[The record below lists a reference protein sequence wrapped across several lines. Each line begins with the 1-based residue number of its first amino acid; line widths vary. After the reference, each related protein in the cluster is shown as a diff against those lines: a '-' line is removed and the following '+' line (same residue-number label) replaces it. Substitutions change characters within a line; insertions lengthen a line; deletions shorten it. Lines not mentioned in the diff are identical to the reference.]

1 MTPIEEAKDYVRIS
15 VQAPAMRSDLPKPLK
30 DKVKNSDVWLSHFKR
45 VGDLLT
51 YLKRFKVSNDD
62 PIYHELKKHD
72 LLTFEDIVPEF
83 EKKFSPW
90 ANDSTRISDFIIGE
104 LYDAYDILIFSKT
117 YDTRAGGMFVIAAD
131 GKPAAVVIKASL
143 QGGSY
148 PNTWIEEHKRLK
160 YYLKS
165 IDSVFGEHFKTNAA
179 ILNGHE
185 IPILT
190 FVRNTNKGPF
200 IFRGVFQFSK
210 IVREP
215 NGSKYF
221 ELEIAKKQPT
231 AVVSEAA
238 YINRELENAVV
249 KSLNSAHSNRLA
261 RLAAAPKKPVS
272 VRVVTTTYTRNP
284 DVIAEVLIRA
294 SGICEGC
301 KGSAPF
307 TRKSNGTPYLE
318 VHHRVMLANGGDDTV
333 ENAIALCPNCHR
345 KQHYG

>member
-1 MTPIEEAKDYVRIS
+1 MTPIEEAQNYVRTS
-15 VQAPAMRSDLPKPLK
+15 VQAPAMHSALPKSLK
-30 DKVKNSDVWLSHFKR
+30 DKVKNSNVWLSHFKR
-45 VGDLLT
+45 VGDLLA

-62 PIYHELKKHD
+62 PIYHELKKHN

-90 ANDSTRISDFIIGE
+90 ANDSTRVSDFIIGE
-104 LYDAYDILIFSKT
+104 IYDAYDILIFSKT
-117 YDTRAGGMFVIAAD
+117 YDTRAGGMFVIEAD

-143 QGGSY
+143 QGGTY
-148 PNTWIEEHKRLK
+148 PNAWIKEHTRLK

-179 ILNGHE
+179 ILNDHE

-190 FVRNTNKGPF
+190 FVRNTNEGPF
-200 IFRGVFQFSK
+200 VFRGVFKFSE

-215 NGSKYF
+215 TGPKYF
-221 ELEIAKKQPT
+221 ELALATKQPE
-231 AVVSEAA
+231 AVVAEAA
-238 YINRELENAVV
+238 YVNRELANAVV
-249 KSLNSAHSNRLA
+249 ESLNSSQSNRLA
-261 RLAAAPKKPVS
+261 RLAAAPKKPAS
-272 VRVVTTTYTRNP
+272 IRVVTTAYTRNP

-307 TRKSNGTPYLE
+307 ARKSNGTPYLE
-318 VHHRVMLANGGDDTV
+318 VHHRVLLANGGDDTV
-333 ENAIALCPNCHR
+333 ENALALCPNCHR